1 MNMEAELQRA
11 LLPKDTRIC
20 PHPEQFSPLSVK
32 ILETPSGSSP
42 TPQFLTFLAAP
53 SAAQLSPRRTSCH
66 QLSPFFHP
74 VSSGA
79 RKPSFGGRRAVA
91 STPFATAK
99 SQLGDTSPWA
109 YFAPAFLFRCN
120 LPFFQTLKHPRAANL
135 NFPGGGTGML
145 SPIWIRSAWSR
156 PQDPGSQRIPGRAAL
171 LEARGSRLLA
181 GMLHRG
187 TGKSQGGR
195 GGDSS
200 GCAERAFGG
209 ICAQHPSPSCSP
221 SLAADR
227 EDLRTSKILL
237 FLIF

>member
-53 SAAQLSPRRTSCH
+53 SAAQLSPRRTRCH

-74 VSSGA
+74 VSFGA
-79 RKPSFGGRRAVA
+79 RKPCFGGRRAVA

-135 NFPGGGTGML
+135 NFPGGGPGC
-145 SPIWIRSAWSR
+145 SAQFGSD
-156 PQDPGSQRIPGRAAL
+156 QPGPGR
-171 LEARGSRLLA
+171 
-181 GMLHRG
+181 
-187 TGKSQGGR
+187 
-195 GGDSS
+195 
-200 GCAERAFGG
+200 
-209 ICAQHPSPSCSP
+209 
-221 SLAADR
+221 
-227 EDLRTSKILL
+227 KILAPSASPAGQRCWKL
-237 FLIF
+237 GEAGCWPGCCTEAQEKAKGDEGGTVPAVQRELSEGFVLSIPLPPAPHPWLRIGRI